1 MYAEEDQK
9 RKAKVELRNQ
19 ADAIVYQTRKTLSD
33 NQEKVDSTLKERLE
47 SELDQLD
54 GLINKDGTPIDMNDL
69 DEAAIQSKISE
80 LESMM
85 YEFSEAIY
93 EQAQAEGAAP
103 TPSSEDDVV
112 DADFEIVDEEE
123 KDEAS

>member
-1 MYAEEDQK
+1 QK

>member
-1 MYAEEDQK
+1 
-9 RKAKVELRNQ
+9 
-19 ADAIVYQTRKTLSD
+19 
-33 NQEKVDSTLKERLE
+33 
-47 SELDQLD
+47 
-54 GLINKDGTPIDMNDL
+54 
-69 DEAAIQSKISE
+69 
-80 LESMM
+80 MM